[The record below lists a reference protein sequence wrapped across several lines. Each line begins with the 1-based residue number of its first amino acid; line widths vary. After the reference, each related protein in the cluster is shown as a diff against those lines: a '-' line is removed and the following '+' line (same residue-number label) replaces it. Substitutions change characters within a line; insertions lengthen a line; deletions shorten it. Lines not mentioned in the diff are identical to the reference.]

1 MCQNNPKRYRNKKKT
16 WIFQR
21 KIKKIQ
27 YVIFSRGKLNSLA
40 SKQSNKLFIV
50 TYAHF
55 SARSRLGPATAQ
67 VLKWWSKNTP
77 YLATRQPRLEREKR
91 GEEDTGAS
99 GIRSAVRTLFC
110 PFRPFPPPCRQSS
123 AFCTRCKQTPPSI
136 HRTEAVA
143 KRTLAEQAEAT
154 KRKGASTWPLNSP
167 LANKLDLIYQKAIL
181 GCMIRNW

>member
-1 MCQNNPKRYRNKKKT
+1 MNRNP
-16 WIFQR
+16 
-21 KIKKIQ
+21 
-27 YVIFSRGKLNSLA
+27 VIFSRGKFNPLA

-55 SARSRLGPATAQ
+55 SEQSRLGPATAQ

-99 GIRSAVRTLFC
+99 IRSAVRTLFC

-123 AFCTRCKQTPPSI
+123 AFCTRCKQTLARCHHRSI
-136 HRTEAVA
+136 GRRSEAVA

-154 KRKGASTWPLNSP
+154 KRKGVGHA
-167 LANKLDLIYQKAIL
+167 
-181 GCMIRNW
+181 

>member
-1 MCQNNPKRYRNKKKT
+1 MNRNP
-16 WIFQR
+16 
-21 KIKKIQ
+21 
-27 YVIFSRGKLNSLA
+27 VIFSRGKFNSLA
-40 SKQSNKLFIV
+40 SKQSNKLFMV

-67 VLKWWSKNTP
+67 VLKWWWSKKTQEHP
-77 YLATRQPRLEREKR
+77 
-91 GEEDTGAS
+91 AS
-99 GIRSAVRTLFC
+99 GQLSGRSSV
-110 PFRPFPPPCRQSS
+110 PFPPPCRQSS

-181 GCMIRNW
+181 GCMIPNW